1 MEGTNYGLLQTLKI
15 SRQSTKDSR
24 SRKCNGTLIKD
35 AVMGDLAT
43 RYDMMF
49 EDCETRYIYVH
60 ECCRTGGKLTKI
72 VNEYENRGYKL
83 VYHIMSDLATRHEF
97 FFEKEVK

>member
-1 MEGTNYGLLQTLKI
+1 MVYYRHCRFAGKVQKILDEETAMGHKLK
-15 SRQSTKDSR
+15 S
-24 SRKCNGTLIKD
+24 

-49 EDCETRYIYVH
+49 EDSEIKYTYVH

-83 VYHIMSDLATRHEF
+83 VFHTMGDLATRHEL